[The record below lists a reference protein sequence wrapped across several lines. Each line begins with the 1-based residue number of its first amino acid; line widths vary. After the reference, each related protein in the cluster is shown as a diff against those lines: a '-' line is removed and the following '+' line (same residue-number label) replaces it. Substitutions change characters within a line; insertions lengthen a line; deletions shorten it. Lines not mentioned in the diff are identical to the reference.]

1 MRMLRFS
8 RLCLLSQH
16 ERRAFSLNFS
26 SDSSVLQAGN
36 GFGKSAVL
44 KSLYDAFGAEP
55 RRIDRTWR
63 AAHVQ
68 AFLDFTVDEV
78 SYSILAGGGSY
89 AVFDARGELQ
99 IRTSSIGKELTEYLA
114 RLLDFKLE
122 MLNREEVAITPPPA
136 YIFAPFYIDQDA
148 SWDRPWASF
157 ERLYLPNSARTLAE
171 YHSGLK
177 PNEYYVAQ
185 TRRNMLQAQ
194 RKELEAERRILHQ
207 TLQNMWQL
215 VSDVVLSFDLD
226 DFQEESAQLLEESR
240 KLHEDQTAYR
250 QRLAEISAERRLWLE
265 QRDLVKATLAEMD
278 ENFAAALE
286 RPSDVTCPTCGH
298 HYDNAIA
305 DQFEIVQDKDGLY
318 SALIISQDKLHG
330 LDARAQAE
338 RNGIAHLEERIGRI
352 NHVLGVRK
360 ADVSF
365 NDVVIAQGRNEA
377 GKIIRARINEL
388 DESISRKRM
397 EEDADSAKMN
407 AAVSRSRTKEIK
419 SYFKDRIFEFADYL
433 SVRIDTSRAPPIT
446 SATFGRGSEGPRG
459 IIAYY
464 YAFLHTARK
473 YSSSAFCPIVIDAP
487 NQQGQ
492 DDMKR
497 IMRFI
502 IDKRP
507 YNSQVIVATED
518 LFGLTDND
526 ADIVHV
532 GRRRNQL
539 LNEEQYE
546 EVSDI
551 VRPYL
556 GQLI

>member
-1 MRMLRFS
+1 M
-8 RLCLLSQH
+8 
-16 ERRAFSLNFS
+16 
-26 SDSSVLQAGN
+26 
-36 GFGKSAVL
+36 
-44 KSLYDAFGAEP
+44 YDAFGAEP
-55 RRIDRTWR
+55 HRIDLPWR
-63 AAHVQ
+63 SAQVQ
-68 AFLDFTVDEV
+68 TLLDFTVDGV
-78 SYSILAGGGSY
+78 SYAILVGRGNY
-89 AVFDARGELQ
+89 AVFDAHGELQ
-99 IRTSSIGKELTEYLA
+99 LRTRSVGKELTDYLA
-114 RLLDFKLE
+114 KLLDFQLE
-122 MLNREEVAITPPPA
+122 MLNRQEEAITPPPA
-136 YIFAPFYIDQDA
+136 YMFAPFYIDQDA
-148 SWDRPWASF
+148 SWRQPWASF
-157 ERLYLPNSARTLAE
+157 KGFYLNNSSKTLAE

-185 TRRNMLQAQ
+185 TRRNKLQVQ
-194 RKELEAERRILHQ
+194 RKELEAERGVLHQ
-207 TLQNMWQL
+207 TLRNMQQL
-215 VSDVVLSFDLD
+215 VSDVVLSFDLA
-226 DFQEESAQLLEESR
+226 DFQEESDQLLEESR
-240 KLHEDQTAYR
+240 KLHQDEADYR
-250 QRLAEISAERRLWLE
+250 QRLADISEERRLWLE

-286 RPSDVTCPTCGH
+286 RPSDIACPTCGQ

-318 SALIISQDKLHG
+318 NALIISQEKLHE
-330 LDARAQAE
+330 LDAKAQAE
-338 RNGIAHLEERIGRI
+338 RGNISQLEERIARI

-365 NDVVIAQGRNEA
+365 NDVVVAQGRNEA
-377 GKIIRARINEL
+377 GKIIRGRIAEI

-397 EEDADSAKMN
+397 EEDAENDKMN
-407 AAVSRSRTKEIK
+407 AAVSRARTQEIK
-419 SYFKDRIFEFADYL
+419 GYFRDRLFEFAEHL
-433 SVRIDTSRAPPIT
+433 SVRIDTGRPPPIT

-492 DDMKR
+492 DDMQR

-502 IDKRP
+502 VDKRP
-507 YNSQVIVATED
+507 DDLQVIVATED
-518 LFGLTDND
+518 LFGLTDAD
-526 ADIVHV
+526 ATIVHV
-532 GRRRNQL
+532 GKRANQPL
-539 LNEEQYE
+539 DEDRYD